1 MAGSPRGSPPVCRS
15 RGTSRRVVCGCP
27 ALSPSGRRRLFAA
40 KRTAA
45 AIAAVLGVAV
55 VTAGCGGSS
64 GPGSGGSG
72 STKAELLA
80 YARCMRSHGVSDF
93 PDPTTLPG
101 GGFAFQIDEGPGS
114 DLNHNAPAFK
124 AANQAC
130 RALGPGGQRSGPP
143 GGANIAAELRWARCL
158 RSHGVPSFPDPN
170 SRGAFDS
177 SKFDDSSPAFQTAS
191 RACGSVEPTGPVSA
205 VAGPGPGA
213 P

>member
-1 MAGSPRGSPPVCRS
+1 VCRS
-15 RGTSRRVVCGCP
+15 RGTSHRVACGCP
-27 ALSPSGRRRLFAA
+27 ALNPSGRRRLFAA

-55 VTAGCGGSS
+55 ITAGCGDSS
-64 GPGSGGSG
+64 GAGSGGSG
-72 STKAELLA
+72 SPKAELLA
-80 YARCMRSHGVSDF
+80 YARCVRSHGVSDF

-101 GGFAFQIDEGPGS
+101 GGVAFQIDAGPGS
-114 DLNHNAPAFK
+114 DLNHNDPAFK
-124 AANQAC
+124 SANQAC
-130 RALGPGGQRSGPP
+130 RALGPGGQRSGRP

-170 SRGAFDS
+170 SQGAFDS
-177 SKFDDSSPAFQTAS
+177 SKFDDSSPASQTAS
-191 RACGSVEPTGPVSA
+191 KACRSVEPTGPVSA